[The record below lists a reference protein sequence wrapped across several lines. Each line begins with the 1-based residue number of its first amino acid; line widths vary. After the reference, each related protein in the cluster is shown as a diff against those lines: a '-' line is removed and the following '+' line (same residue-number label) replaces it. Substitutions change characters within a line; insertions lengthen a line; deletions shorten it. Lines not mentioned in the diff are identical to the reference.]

1 MTDSEKC
8 DISML
13 ITFQFSSALETLDRY
28 DHQQLEFKKGSRTSG
43 EPITYDDA
51 IEAIAFLK
59 KEYNDSDIFG
69 MEKDN
74 SFKSS
79 LAQIY
84 QTFNG
89 KELYPTFEEKAAMLL
104 YLIVKNH
111 SFVDGNKRIA
121 AYIFLWFLMRNNML
135 YKREWLIF
143 EERREIVKR
152 ISDAA
157 LVATTLL
164 IAESK
169 PEEREM
175 ILKLVMNFLVM

>member
-1 MTDSEKC
+1 MTNDEKG
-8 DISML
+8 DISL
-13 ITFQFSSALETLDRY
+13 HIIYGFSSALETLDRY
-28 DHQQLEFKKGSRTSG
+28 DHQQLEFKEGSKPSG

-59 KEYNDSDIFG
+59 KEYKDSDIFG

-84 QTFNG
+84 QTFDG

-121 AYIFLWFLMRNNML
+121 AYIFLWFLMRNEKL
-135 YKREWLIF
+135 YKWEQLIF
-143 EERREIVKR
+143 EERHEIVKS

-169 PEEREM
+169 PEEREI

>member
-1 MTDSEKC
+1 MTSSEKC

-28 DHQQLEFKKGSRTSG
+28 DHQQLEFKDGSKPSG

-51 IEAIAFLK
+51 MEAIAVLK
-59 KEYNDSDIFG
+59 EEFNDSDIFG
-69 MEKDN
+69 MEKDD

-79 LAQIY
+79 LGQIY
-84 QTFNG
+84 QTFDG

-104 YLIVKNH
+104 YLIIKNH

-121 AYIFLWFLMRNNML
+121 AFIFLWFLLRNERL
-135 YKREWLIF
+135 FKWEELIF
-143 EERREIVKR
+143 EERYALVKMF
-152 ISDAA
+152 SDAA

-169 PEEREM
+169 PEEREIM
-175 ILKLVMNFLVM
+175 LKLVMNFLVM

>member
-1 MTDSEKC
+1 MTDDEKG
-8 DISML
+8 DISL
-13 ITFQFSSALETLDRY
+13 DIIYEFSSALETLDRY
-28 DHQQLEFKKGSRTSG
+28 DHQQLEFKGGSQTTG

-59 KEYNDSDIFG
+59 KEFQDSDIFG
-69 MEKDN
+69 IEKDD

-84 QTFNG
+84 QTFDG
-89 KELYPTFEEKAAMLL
+89 KELYPSFEEKAAMLL

-121 AYIFLWFLMRNNML
+121 AYIFLWFLMRNNKL
-135 YKREWLIF
+135 YKWESLIF
-143 EERREIVKR
+143 EEELVIVKR
-152 ISDAA
+152 FSDTA

-169 PEEREM
+169 PEEREI

>member
-1 MTDSEKC
+1 MTNDEKG
-8 DISML
+8 DISL
-13 ITFQFSSALETLDRY
+13 DIIYGFSSALETLDRF
-28 DHQQLEFKKGSRTSG
+28 DHQQLEFKEGSRTSG

-51 IEAIAFLK
+51 IEAITFLK

-84 QTFNG
+84 QTFDG
-89 KELYPTFEEKAAMLL
+89 KELYPAFEEKAAMLL

-135 YKREWLIF
+135 YKWEWLIF

-157 LVATTLL
+157 LVAITLL
-164 IAESK
+164 IAQSK
-169 PEEREM
+169 PEEKETM
-175 ILKLVMNFLVM
+175 VKLVMNFLVM

>member
-1 MTDSEKC
+1 MKNDEKG
-8 DISML
+8 DISL
-13 ITFQFSSALETLDRY
+13 DIIYGFSSALETLDRY
-28 DHQQLEFKKGSRTSG
+28 DHQQLEFKDGAQPSG
-43 EPITYDDA
+43 DPITYDDA
-51 IEAIAFLK
+51 MEAIALLK
-59 KEYNDSDIFG
+59 ENFHDSDIFG
-69 MEKDN
+69 MEKDD

-84 QTFNG
+84 QTFDG
-89 KELYPTFEEKAAMLL
+89 KELYPAFEEKAAMLL

-135 YKREWLIF
+135 YKWEWLIF

-157 LVATTLL
+157 LVAITLL
-164 IAESK
+164 IAQSK
-169 PEEREM
+169 PEEKETM
-175 ILKLVMNFLVM
+175 VKLVMNFLVM

>member
-1 MTDSEKC
+1 
-8 DISML
+8 
-13 ITFQFSSALETLDRY
+13 
-28 DHQQLEFKKGSRTSG
+28 
-43 EPITYDDA
+43 
-51 IEAIAFLK
+51 
-59 KEYNDSDIFG
+59 

-84 QTFNG
+84 QTFDG

-135 YKREWLIF
+135 YKWEWLIF

-164 IAESK
+164 IAESE

-175 ILKLVMNFLVM
+175 ILKLVMNFLMM

>member
-1 MTDSEKC
+1 MTKDEKG
-8 DISML
+8 DICSN
-13 ITFQFSSALETLDRY
+13 IIYDFSSALETLDCY
-28 DHQQLEFKKGSRTSG
+28 DHQQMEFEEGCQTFG

-51 IEAIAFLK
+51 IEAIALLK
-59 KEYNDSDIFG
+59 KEFNDSDIFG
-69 MEKDN
+69 MEKDD

-84 QTFNG
+84 QTFDG
-89 KELYPTFEEKAAMLL
+89 KELYPSFEEKASMLL

-121 AYIFLWFLMRNNML
+121 AYIFLWFLMRNNKL
-135 YKREWLIF
+135 YKWESLVF
-143 EERREIVKR
+143 EERNAIVKR
-152 ISDAA
+152 FSDAT

-169 PEEREM
+169 PEDREM

>member
-1 MTDSEKC
+1 MIDDEKG
-8 DISML
+8 DISL
-13 ITFQFSSALETLDRY
+13 HIIYGFSTALETLDRY
-28 DHQQLEFKKGSRTSG
+28 DHQQLEFKDGSKPSG
-43 EPITYDDA
+43 DPITYDDA

-59 KEYNDSDIFG
+59 EEFHDSDIFG
-69 MEKDN
+69 MEKDG

-79 LAQIY
+79 LGQVY
-84 QTFNG
+84 QTFDG

-121 AYIFLWFLMRNNML
+121 AFIFLWFLMRNDRL
-135 YKREWLIF
+135 YKWEELIF
-143 EERREIVKR
+143 EERYALVKR
-152 ISDAA
+152 FSDTA
-157 LVATTLL
+157 LVATTLF

-175 ILKLVMNFLVM
+175 ILKLVMNFLAM

>member
-1 MTDSEKC
+1 MTDDEKG
-8 DISML
+8 DICSN
-13 ITFQFSSALETLDRY
+13 IIYGFSSVLETLDCY
-28 DHQQLEFKKGSRTSG
+28 DHQQLDFKDGCQTFG
-43 EPITYDDA
+43 EHITYDDA
-51 IEAIAFLK
+51 MEAIALLK
-59 KEYNDSDIFG
+59 KEFNDSDIFG
-69 MEKDN
+69 MEKDD

-84 QTFNG
+84 QTFDG
-89 KELYPTFEEKAAMLL
+89 KELYPSFEEKASMLL

-121 AYIFLWFLMRNNML
+121 AYIFLWFLMRNNKL
-135 YKREWLIF
+135 YKWESLVF
-143 EERREIVKR
+143 EERNAIVKR
-152 ISDAA
+152 FSDAT

-169 PEEREM
+169 PEEREL

>member
-1 MTDSEKC
+1 MTNDEKG
-8 DISML
+8 DISL
-13 ITFQFSSALETLDRY
+13 HIIYGFSSALETLDRY

-84 QTFNG
+84 QTFDG
-89 KELYPTFEEKAAMLL
+89 KELYPTFEEKAATLL

-121 AYIFLWFLMRNNML
+121 AYIFLWFLMRNDRL
-135 YKREWLIF
+135 YKWEKLIF
-143 EERREIVKR
+143 EKRYALVKR
-152 ISDAA
+152 FSDAA

-169 PEEREM
+169 PEEREIM
-175 ILKLVMNFLVM
+175 LKLVMNFLVM